1 LFNLRNSLWN
11 LDNRIKSGGKV
22 IGAPAAASRAN
33 IQSAKPQDAQLALES
48 V

>member
-1 LFNLRNSLWN
+1 LFNLRNSLRN
-11 LDNRIKSGGKV
+11 LDNLSKSGGKA
-22 IGAPAAASRAN
+22 IGALAAASRAN